1 MCKIDGAT
9 KPENVIFDV
18 KLYADNIKLDTF
30 ESLSPTM
37 YAESG
42 RCDNASQ
49 QWSNHATL
57 QNRGRV
63 MDRRKKWNSDMNL
76 FLTKGRVTCDKTQ
89 IQQEEGAHTSVGC
102 Y

>member
-49 QWSNHATL
+49 
-57 QNRGRV
+57 
-63 MDRRKKWNSDMNL
+63 
-76 FLTKGRVTCDKTQ
+76 
-89 IQQEEGAHTSVGC
+89 
-102 Y
+102 